1 MSYTFEYTDTP
12 YYLPTGVSV
21 NITKTIINGTDTG
34 AIYKIN
40 RSLPSG
46 LTLNNT
52 NGNITGNTLFSSI
65 SIPLT
70 YIIDASFSS
79 TNSYASFILGINFLP
94 VFTYT
99 GTPYIREINEPIE
112 PQIIPTY
119 LISNLIGISYS
130 DISTDISLNDIGLT
144 LNTEDGHI
152 IGTPNT
158 IFNPTIFYIRANNNQ
173 VIYDT
178 SFNLSVQ
185 KLPSITYSNDLY
197 QLIQG
202 ENVNIL
208 PNVVE
213 SQTNITYK
221 IEGCKLPYG
230 LVFNTTTGKISGVP
244 TILTTFREYK
254 ISITNTIGTTHTKL
268 KLNVIKNLS
277 IPPVPGD
284 NFPSNTF
291 LTNPEIAMRRKAEI
305 LNHKQ
310 NSSGLTKNQ
319 YISLLAKGNGPLAN
333 RAWGNQS
340 DNSTN
345 PNTSGLSQDGNTLV
359 CNSNSIIYAP
369 TSSSN
374 VPGPIMNL
382 YYNPSTPLVG
392 YKEPN
397 RQKVNIGIK
406 WPFSK

>member
-12 YYLPTGVSV
+12 YYLSTGKSV
-21 NITKTIINGTDTG
+21 NITKTITGGSDEG

-46 LTLNNT
+46 LTLNTT

-70 YIIDASFSS
+70 YTIDASFSS

-99 GTPYIREINEPIE
+99 DTPYIRELNIPIY

-119 LISNLIGISYS
+119 LISNLIGIIYS
-130 DISTDISLNDIGLT
+130 DISTDISLNNIGLI
-144 LNTEDGHI
+144 LNTENGHI
-152 IGTPNT
+152 TGTPNT
-158 IFNPTIFYIRANNNQ
+158 IFNPTIFYIRANNNE

-178 SFNLSVQ
+178 SFNLSIQ
-185 KLPSITYSNDLY
+185 ELPSITYSNDLY

-202 ENVNIL
+202 KNVNIL
-208 PNVVE
+208 PNFVQ
-213 SQTNITYK
+213 SQTNVTYK

-230 LVFNTTTGKISGVP
+230 LVFNTTNGEISGIP

-254 ISITNTIGTTHTKL
+254 ISITNTIGITITSL

-277 IPPVPGD
+277 IPPVPGN

-310 NSSGLTKNQ
+310 NSSRITKKQ
-319 YISLLAKGNGPLAN
+319 YISLLTKGNGPLAN
-333 RAWGNQS
+333 RVWGNQS

-345 PNTSGLSQDGNTLV
+345 PNTTGLSQDGNTLV
-359 CNSNSIIYAP
+359 CNSNSIISAP

-382 YYNPSTPLVG
+382 YYNPNTPLVG
-392 YKEPN
+392 YKQPN
-397 RQKVNIGIK
+397 RQKINIGMK
-406 WPFSK
+406 WPFFK